1 MTERID
7 ALLKGTVDIHVH
19 SGPGMIP
26 RKVDHYEATRQCLD
40 AGIRGLVLKDH
51 HAMTAGA
58 AYFINEYLMK
68 GQPVKAY
75 GSICLNN
82 AAGGLNPCVV
92 DAAIKYGVKVVWFP
106 TVSAENHIESHK
118 DKEKKKGFP
127 DTKEKPLP
135 ETPLKIIGADGTL
148 LPQVSEICK
157 LIARADVVLATGH
170 LSVPEIKLLID
181 EAKLQ
186 GVNGILVDH
195 PEFTVNA
202 TVPEMVEFADKGAFI
217 EHTCVV
223 SINDITTEYLVEM
236 IKAVGAER
244 TIISSDLGQTTQVY
258 PVEGLKK
265 VMKNLLDA
273 GIKEDEVDLMF
284 RKNPAA
290 LLRVD

>member
-1 MTERID
+1 MKKID
-7 ALLKGTVDIHVH
+7 ALLKGVVDVHVH

-26 RKVDHYEATRQCLD
+26 RKLDHYEATQQSLD
-40 AGIRGLVLKDH
+40 AGIRALVLKDH
-51 HAMTAGA
+51 HAMTCGA
-58 AYFINEYLMK
+58 AYFINEYLTK

-82 AAGGLNPCVV
+82 AAGGLNPYVV
-92 DAAIKYGVKVVWFP
+92 DAAIKYGAKVIWFP

-127 DTKEKPLP
+127 DTKEKPLS
-135 ETPLKIIGADGTL
+135 EKALKIIDSEGKL

-157 LIARADVVLATGH
+157 LIAKGDMVLGTGH

-186 GVNGILVDH
+186 GVKRILVDH

-202 TVPEMVEFADKGAFI
+202 TIPEMVEFADKGAFI
-217 EHTCVV
+217 EHTCVIA
-223 SINDITTEYLVEM
+223 INDITTEYLVEM

-258 PVEGLKK
+258 PVEGLQK
-265 VMKNLLDA
+265 VMTSLLDA
-273 GIKEDEVDLMF
+273 GIKGDEIDLMF
-284 RKNPAA
+284 RKNPAG
-290 LLRVD
+290 LLGID

>member
-1 MTERID
+1 MERID
-7 ALLKGTVDIHVH
+7 ALLKGAVDVHVH

-26 RKVDHYEATRQCLD
+26 RKIDHYEATRQCLD
-40 AGIRGLVLKDH
+40 AGVRALVLKDH
-51 HAMTAGA
+51 HAMTTGA
-58 AYFINEYLMK
+58 AYFINEYLLK
-68 GQPVKAY
+68 GQPVRAC
-75 GSICLNN
+75 GSVCLNN
-82 AAGGLNPCVV
+82 AAGGLSPYVV
-92 DAAIKYGVKVVWFP
+92 DAAVKYGAKVIWFP

-127 DTKEKPLP
+127 DTQERPLPEKPL
-135 ETPLKIIGADGTL
+135 KIVDAEGNL

-157 LIARADVVLATGH
+157 LIARADVVLGTGH
-170 LSVPEIKLLID
+170 LSVPEIKLLIE

-186 GVNGILVDH
+186 GVKRILVDH

-217 EHTCVV
+217 EHTCVIC
-223 SINDITTEYLVEM
+223 INDITTEHLIEM
-236 IKAVGAER
+236 IRAVGVER

-265 VMKNLLDA
+265 VMKTLLDA

-284 RKNPAA
+284 RKNPAV
-290 LLRVD
+290 LLGMG

>member
-1 MTERID
+1 MEKID
-7 ALLKGTVDIHVH
+7 VLLKGAVDVHVH

-26 RKVDHYEATRQCLD
+26 RKLDHYEATRQSLD
-40 AGIRGLVLKDH
+40 AGIRALVLKDH
-51 HAMTAGA
+51 HAMTSGA
-58 AYFINEYLMK
+58 VYFINEYLVK
-68 GQPVKAY
+68 GQPVRAY
-75 GSICLNN
+75 GSVCLNN
-82 AAGGLNPCVV
+82 AAGGLNPYVV
-92 DAAIKYGVKVVWFP
+92 DAAIKYGAKVIWFP
-106 TVSAENHIESHK
+106 TVSAANHIESHK

-135 ETPLKIIGADGTL
+135 EKALKIVNDDGEL

-157 LIARADVVLATGH
+157 LIARADVVLGTGH

-186 GVNGILVDH
+186 GVKRILVDH

-202 TVPEMVEFADKGAFI
+202 TIPEMVEFADKGAFI
-217 EHTCVV
+217 EHTCVIA
-223 SINDITTEYLVEM
+223 INDITPEYLIEM

-265 VMKNLLDA
+265 VMTSLLDG
-273 GIKEDEVDLMF
+273 GIKGDEIDLMF
-284 RKNPAA
+284 RKNPAG
-290 LLRVD
+290 LLGID

>member
-1 MTERID
+1 MERID
-7 ALLKGTVDIHVH
+7 ALLKGAVDIHVH

-26 RKVDHYEATRQCLD
+26 RKLDHYEATRQALD
-40 AGIRGLVLKDH
+40 AGIRALVLKDH
-51 HAMTAGA
+51 HAMTCGA
-58 AYFINEYLMK
+58 AHFINEYLVK
-68 GQPVKAY
+68 GEPAKAY
-75 GSICLNN
+75 GSVCLNN
-82 AAGGLNPCVV
+82 AAGGLDPYVV
-92 DAAIKYGVKVVWFP
+92 DAAIKYGAKVIWFP

-135 ETPLKIIGADGTL
+135 EKALKIIDSDGKL

-157 LIARADVVLATGH
+157 LIARADVVLGTGH
-170 LSVPEIKLLID
+170 LSVREIKLLID
-181 EAKLQ
+181 EARLQ
-186 GVNGILVDH
+186 GVKRILVDH

-202 TVPEMVEFADKGAFI
+202 TIPEMVEFADKGAFI
-217 EHTCVV
+217 EHTCVIA
-223 SINDITTEYLVEM
+223 INDITTDYLIEM

-273 GIKEDEVDLMF
+273 GIKEDDVDLMF

-290 LLRVD
+290 LLGID

>member
-1 MTERID
+1 MERIN
-7 ALLKGTVDIHVH
+7 ALLKGAVDVHVH

-26 RKVDHYEATRQCLD
+26 RKLDHYEATRQSLD
-40 AGIRGLVLKDH
+40 AGIRALVLKDH
-51 HAMTAGA
+51 HAMTSGA
-58 AYFINEYLMK
+58 AYFINEYLVK
-68 GQPVKAY
+68 GRPVKAY

-82 AAGGLNPCVV
+82 AAGGLNPYVV
-92 DAAIKYGVKVVWFP
+92 DVAIKYGAKVIWFP

-127 DTKEKPLP
+127 DTKEKPLT
-135 ETPLKIIGADGTL
+135 EKALKIIDSDSRL

-157 LIARADVVLATGH
+157 LIAKAAVVLGTGH

-186 GVNGILVDH
+186 GVKRILVDH

-202 TVPEMVEFADKGAFI
+202 TIPEMVEFADKGAFI
-217 EHTCVV
+217 EHTCVIA
-223 SINDITTEYLVEM
+223 INDITTEYLIEM

-273 GIKEDEVDLMF
+273 GINEDEVDLMF
-284 RKNPAA
+284 RKNPAV
-290 LLRVD
+290 LLGID